1 MWPTHYIPKQDRI
14 EGVPPPRY
22 YLTTPPYP
30 LEITESLAA
39 NSTDPEAYIVP
50 AAETGEEMTSSGEPV
65 DGLLKDILIRY
76 EEWPPEAITSEA
88 EPVSGVLN
96 DILVR
101 YEGPPE
107 ELTSAGEPV
116 SGAIVDILVR
126 YENWPLGVATES
138 LASSGAP
145 VSGVLA

>member
-1 MWPTHYIPKQDRI
+1 MWPTHYIPNQPRI
-14 EGVPPPRY
+14 EGEPPPRY
-22 YLTTPPYP
+22 YLTSPPYP
-30 LEITESLAA
+30 VEITESLAA
-39 NSTDPEAYIVP
+39 SSDDPDAYIAP
-50 AAETGEEMTSSGEPV
+50 AAEIEETLTSSGAPV

-76 EEWPPEAITSEA
+76 EEWPPEALESTG

-107 ELTSAGEPV
+107 SLESSGEPV
-116 SGAIVDILVR
+116 SGALVDMLVR

-138 LASSGAP
+138 LSSSGAP
-145 VSGVLA
+145 VSGVLT